1 MVTNEGS
8 LKVGTGHYNLSNSS
22 PTVKAAGTIKLV
34 KGKIMEIT
42 NNSGHYR
49 PTADEMAQSIKEMQS
64 KGINLSG
71 ATVKI
76 YGADG
81 TLQKTYKIK

>member
-1 MVTNEGS
+1 
-8 LKVGTGHYNLSNSS
+8 
-22 PTVKAAGTIKLV
+22 
-34 KGKIMEIT
+34 MEIT